1 MEFQEES
8 RQDRLK
14 SEMSTAAYKDL
25 VDQRKKC
32 RLCASA
38 GLQNP
43 ATARLA
49 QFDSDEIGPWTR
61 WLGDR
66 KANLMVVGEDWGS
79 VEYYEK
85 NKGFDDD
92 CTNRAY
98 TNQRL
103 KRLLNSI
110 EIRVPSGE
118 SRDERS
124 GVFLTNAV
132 LCLKDGSMQ
141 DPADER
147 CFDKCRTF
155 LRRQIEIV
163 SPAVVVTLGKRA
175 YKAVATAF
183 KLTSETTLRPAVE
196 EPEGQ
201 TLMADCR
208 LLPVYHC
215 GNNSTRRNRCE
226 AEQRLDWKRVRHA
239 LDRFEV

>member
-1 MEFQEES
+1 MRTS
-8 RQDRLK
+8 
-14 SEMSTAAYKDL
+14 AYETL
-25 VDQRKKC
+25 VDQRKEC
-32 RLCASA
+32 RLCALD

-43 ATARLA
+43 ATAGLA

-66 KANLMVVGEDWGS
+66 RANLMVVGEDWGS
-79 VEYYEK
+79 VEYFE
-85 NKGFDDD
+85 NHEGLDDD
-92 CTNRAY
+92 STKRAY
-98 TNQRL
+98 TNHRL

-110 EIRVPSGE
+110 GLRVPSAE
-118 SRDERS
+118 SKDERS

-141 DPADER
+141 DAVHER

-183 KLTSETTLRPAVE
+183 KLTAESTLRPAVE

-201 TLMADCR
+201 TLRADCQ

-215 GNNSTRRNRCE
+215 GNNSTNRNRSE
-226 AEQRLDWKRVRHA
+226 AEQRRDWKRVRRA
-239 LDRFEV
+239 LDRCNV

>member
-1 MEFQEES
+1 MS
-8 RQDRLK
+8 DRITSK
-14 SEMSTAAYKDL
+14 MRTAAYKNL

-32 RLCASA
+32 RLCASV

-79 VEYYEK
+79 VEYYE
-85 NKGFDDD
+85 NHEGFDDD

-110 EIRVPSGE
+110 EIQVPSRE
-118 SRDERS
+118 SKDERS
-124 GVFLTNAV
+124 SVFLTNAV

-141 DPADER
+141 DPVDER

-183 KLTSETTLRPAVE
+183 KLTSKSTLRPAVE
-196 EPEGQ
+196 DLEGQ

-215 GNNSTRRNRCE
+215 GNKSTNLNRSE
-226 AEQRLDWKRVRHA
+226 ADQTLDWKRVKRA
-239 LDRFEV
+239 VDRLKV